1 MVPWSTG
8 QRTIMNDVQ
17 HEFGPT
23 VRRATHAD
31 AADIAALINRA
42 YAVVEKDFVDG
53 ERTSEEEVRKLQE
66 QGYFLVIDRKGKG
79 GGLAA
84 SVFVSMM
91 RRRGYFALL
100 AVAPDCQGSGLGRR
114 LVAVV
119 EALCEAEGCTALDLQ
134 VVNLRAELAP
144 WYRSLGYRECGTAPF
159 EEARVPCHFIRMTKA
174 LA

>member
-1 MVPWSTG
+1 
-8 QRTIMNDVQ
+8 MNDVQ
-17 HEFGPT
+17 HEFGST
-23 VRRATHAD
+23 VRRATQAD

-42 YAVVEKDFVDG
+42 YAMVEKDFVDG
-53 ERTSEEEVRKLQE
+53 ERTSEDEVRRLQQ
-66 QGYFLVIDRKGKG
+66 QGYFLVIDRNGRNDRRDRQST

-91 RRRGYFALL
+91 RRRGYFSFL
-100 AVAPDCQGSGLGRR
+100 AVAPECQGSGLGRR

-134 VVNLRAELAP
+134 MVNLRAELAP

-159 EEARVPCHFIRMTKA
+159 AEARVPCHFIRMTKA